1 MPATAKTQKKK
12 QREQTINH
20 SACIQKEIY
29 TNAKNKTGIEDA
41 LITALKAESAQYEK
55 AQEAAKD
62 TPDTRVLK

>member
-1 MPATAKTQKKK
+1 MNAAI
-12 QREQTINH
+12 ETILG
-20 SACIQKEIY
+20 IQKEIY